1 MPTPTQ
7 SPEPEPPPVAAGD
20 TIHYDQVAG
29 YVQKGPFL
37 NGTAL
42 QLSELR
48 KDLSPTGK
56 VFTGQL
62 LDNQGTFSIRNVD
75 LVSQYV
81 QLQAT
86 GFYFN
91 EVSNTNSSAQLTLYA
106 LSDLRERSALNVN
119 LLSTLERS
127 RAEYLIGQ
135 GVAFAEA
142 KSQAHHE
149 ILDIFEMDAEQ
160 IVDSESLD
168 ITRPGEA
175 NAKLLALSLILQGYL
190 NVSELSE
197 LVANINTDIREDG
210 YLNSGRLGSTL
221 VNNAVALPLADI
233 RKQLQDR
240 YALLGLSV
248 VIPPFEVYVKQ
259 FIARTDFEFTD
270 HIRYPAVGAY
280 GPNLLDTNQV
290 LQPGK
295 YSLLADLSRPSSVK
309 VVISGPN
316 WYFPAFQTTGW
327 TFTQLYGNVA
337 RDFTASGRQVADF
350 EINFAP
356 YSPHRQCGET
366 PPNQPPYNPPGN
378 DPTHPDSTT
387 TTPPPAPPTSDPR
400 YEPCKPD
407 TTWIQVYENGSDT
420 ITWQRMMILSRE

>member
-1 MPTPTQ
+1 MLCSTIACEKDVPTPAQ
-7 SPEPEPPPVAAGD
+7 PPESEPPVTARD
-20 TIHYDQVAG
+20 TIHYDQVEG

-127 RAEYLIGQ
+127 RAEYLISQ
-135 GVAFAEA
+135 DIPFAEA

-160 IVDSESLD
+160 IVDSELLD

-240 YALLGLSV
+240 YELLGLSV

-270 HIRYPAVGAY
+270 HIRYPAMGAY

-295 YSLLADLSRPSSVK
+295 YSLLADLSRPSSIK

-316 WYFPAFQTTGW
+316 WYFPAFQTSGW
-327 TFTQLYGNVA
+327 TFTQLYGNTS
-337 RDFTASGRQVADF
+337 RDFTASGEQVADF
-350 EINFAP
+350 EINFGRHGP
-356 YSPHRQCGET
+356 NNKCGQSPSHY
-366 PPNQPPYNPPGN
+366 PPSVPR
-378 DPTHPDSTT
+378 T
-387 TTPPPAPPTSDPR
+387 DPR
-400 YEPCKPD
+400 FQPCKPD

-420 ITWQRMMILSRE
+420 ITWQRTMILAPE